1 MARRAVKDTYGYEQ
15 VSPDA
20 TVRRKI
26 VAGQFVPVGVD
37 DIEDPENVVDEDWP
51 AGPGLGAATHEYPH
65 QRGGYEDRE
74 DDGGGGSAVG
84 SKKAPAKKDDA
95 A

>member
-26 VAGQFVPVGVD
+26 VAGQFVPDGID
-37 DIEDPENVVDEDWP
+37 DIEDPENVVEEDYV
-51 AGPGLGAATHEYPH
+51 AGPGLGAASHEYPH

-74 DDGGGGSAVG
+74 ESGGGAA
-84 SKKAPAKKDDA
+84 SKSKAAPAKKDDA